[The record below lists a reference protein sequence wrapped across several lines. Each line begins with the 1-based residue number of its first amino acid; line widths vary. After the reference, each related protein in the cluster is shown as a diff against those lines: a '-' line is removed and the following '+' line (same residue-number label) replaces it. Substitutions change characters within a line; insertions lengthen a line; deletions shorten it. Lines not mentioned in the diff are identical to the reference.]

1 VQAVGWQAI
10 GSKWTG
16 DWAERK
22 SPPGK
27 ADHPVNEAAWD
38 EAMAYCG
45 WLSEV
50 TGRAYSLPSEAEWEK
65 GARGTD
71 GRIYPWGK
79 QWDATRCNADK
90 GNQGDTTP
98 VDAYP
103 QGASP
108 YGVLDMAGNV
118 WEWTRSLWDEYPYME
133 RARREN
139 LQSPD
144 DKARVLRGGAFHRDP
159 RLVRCA
165 YRGRFSPYSRSRH
178 AGFRV
183 VMHL

>member
-1 VQAVGWQAI
+1 MDAF
-10 GSKWTG
+10 T
-16 DWAERK
+16 
-22 SPPGK
+22 PG
-27 ADHPVNEAAWD
+27 ASRGMPHG
-38 EAMAYCG
+38 AM
-45 WLSEV
+45 
-50 TGRAYSLPSEAEWEK
+50 PIK
-65 GARGTD
+65 
-71 GRIYPWGK
+71 
-79 QWDATRCNADK
+79 ATRVIPHRW
-90 GNQGDTTP
+90 TRT
-98 VDAYP
+98 P

-118 WEWTRSLWDEYPYME
+118 WEWTRSLWGEYPYVE

-165 YRGRFSPYSRSRH
+165 YRGRFSPYSRSRR

>member
-16 DWAERK
+16 DWAEGK
-22 SPPGK
+22 LPPGK
-27 ADHPVNEAAWD
+27 SDHPVNDVAWD
-38 EAMAYCG
+38 EAMAYCR
-45 WLSEV
+45 WLSDV

-90 GNQGDTTP
+90 GDQDDTTP

-118 WEWTRSLWDEYPYME
+118 WEWTRSL
-133 RARREN
+133 
-139 LQSPD
+139 
-144 DKARVLRGGAFHRDP
+144 
-159 RLVRCA
+159 
-165 YRGRFSPYSRSRH
+165 
-178 AGFRV
+178 
-183 VMHL
+183 